1 MKHPLARI
9 CVIRQNLF
17 AYDPRVQREVA
28 ALVDAGHEVDVIC
41 LRGDGEPLRERRG
54 RLTVYRVPS
63 AYPRSRSSYLV
74 SYSCFLGAAAILC
87 GLLHLR
93 RPYALVQV
101 HSLPDVLV
109 FAAVVP
115 KLLGARVVLDLHE
128 MMVEFFCTKFQVDSR
143 SLRAKTVAFAEQ
155 ASIRFADFAFTCTN
169 EMREAFIG
177 RGADAEKLGVVLNA
191 SDEEVFDVERHP
203 PHGSSEG
210 EYVLICHGSVEERY
224 GVDTTIRA
232 VALLHEEIPGLR
244 LEVYGK
250 GTYLEEGRRLAR
262 DLGVGDRVRFSDAWV
277 PFSTLLE
284 AIAAADA
291 GVVAIKRDP
300 FRDLTHCNKMYDLV
314 TMRRPVLIA
323 RTRSVE
329 AYFDENCFEY
339 FESDDPEG
347 LADGIR
353 RLYGNPRHAEELV
366 ARAAEALEPYRWP
379 RQREIYRSYIE
390 ALLMASD
397 AKDGRVGR
405 LTLTARGTL
414 DRLFSRTLRPYFVSV
429 RDALDRRVERRH
441 GLDTFG
447 KVLMEEHDAER
458 GFYKPLPWGAL
469 ARILSTDDVGPDDV
483 FIDLGAGKG
492 RAVFLA
498 AGYPFKRV
506 IGVELAA
513 ELSAVARANIEQVRD
528 RLACQQVEIVTADVL
543 AYEIPDDVT
552 VVFFYNPFQGEVFAS
567 AIRRLLESVDRRPR
581 RVRVI
586 YVYPTQLEYLQSTGR
601 FRLVR
606 RVRGW
611 RPTREWARSYEI
623 LLLEVLP
630 SPANAQHQA
639 S

>member
-1 MKHPLARI
+1 MKHPPARI

-17 AYDPRVQREVA
+17 AYDPRVRREVA

-54 RLTVYRVPS
+54 RLTVYRVPL

-74 SYSCFLGAAAILC
+74 SYSYFLGAAAILC

-366 ARAAEALEPYRWP
+366 ARAAGALEPYRWP

-397 AKDGRVGR
+397 A
-405 LTLTARGTL
+405 
-414 DRLFSRTLRPYFVSV
+414 RT
-429 RDALDRRVERRH
+429 DAS
-441 GLDTFG
+441 GG
-447 KVLMEEHDAER
+447 
-458 GFYKPLPWGAL
+458 
-469 ARILSTDDVGPDDV
+469 
-483 FIDLGAGKG
+483 
-492 RAVFLA
+492 
-498 AGYPFKRV
+498 
-506 IGVELAA
+506 
-513 ELSAVARANIEQVRD
+513 
-528 RLACQQVEIVTADVL
+528 
-543 AYEIPDDVT
+543 
-552 VVFFYNPFQGEVFAS
+552 
-567 AIRRLLESVDRRPR
+567 
-581 RVRVI
+581 
-586 YVYPTQLEYLQSTGR
+586 
-601 FRLVR
+601 
-606 RVRGW
+606 
-611 RPTREWARSYEI
+611 
-623 LLLEVLP
+623 
-630 SPANAQHQA
+630 
-639 S
+639 